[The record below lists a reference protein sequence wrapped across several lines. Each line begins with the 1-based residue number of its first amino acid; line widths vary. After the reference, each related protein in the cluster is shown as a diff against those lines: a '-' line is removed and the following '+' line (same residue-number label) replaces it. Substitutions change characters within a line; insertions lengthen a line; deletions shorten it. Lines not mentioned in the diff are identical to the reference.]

1 MKYLFVSENKIIP
14 YNGEILKRV
23 IDNKLVKAIANP
35 RDEDLADFG
44 YKELVVGVEPDYDA
58 ETQQLSVKY
67 KLSEDGSHIETVY
80 EVIDG
85 VGIIDDVVDFG

>member
-44 YKELVVGVEPDYDA
+44 YKDLVVGVEPDYDT
-58 ETQQLSVKY
+58 ETQHLSVKY
-67 KLSEDGSHIETVY
+67 KLSVDGNSIETVY

-85 VGIIDDVVDFG
+85 AQIIDKV

>member
-1 MKYLFVSENKIIP
+1 MMKYLFVNESKIIP

-44 YKELVVGVEPDYDA
+44 YKDLVAGVEPDYDT
-58 ETQQLSVKY
+58 ETQHLSVKY
-67 KLSEDGSHIETVY
+67 KLSADGNSIETVY

-85 VGIIDDVVDFG
+85 VQVIEDLG